1 MLERGKLFN
10 RSHRRKSNVIGVIG
24 SMTLFP
30 FLFFSKPTN
39 EIVQQRIKEC
49 RKFWFQSLPCTK
61 KQHLCH
67 CCGLLNDA
75 FSLYSSKRQLM
86 RLLKK
91 RRMQCT
97 NVEKFGFNRCHTR
110 KSNTSSIA
118 VACLMTLFSLCCSK
132 WQLMRLLKKE

>member
-10 RSHRRKSNVIGVIG
+10 RSQRRKNIVIGVIG

-39 EIVQQRIKEC
+39 EVVQQRIKQC
-49 RKFWFQSLPCTK
+49 RKFWFQSLPYTK

>member
-10 RSHRRKSNVIGVIG
+10 RSQRRKNIVIGVIG

-39 EIVQQRIKEC
+39 EVVQQRMKQC
-49 RKFWFQSLPCTK
+49 RKFWFQSLLYTK

-75 FSLYSSKRQLM
+75 FSLYSSKWQLM

-110 KSNTSSIA
+110 KSNTSGII
-118 VACLMTLFSLCCSK
+118 VACL
-132 WQLMRLLKKE
+132 

>member
-1 MLERGKLFN
+1 MLERGILFN
-10 RSHRRKSNVIGVIG
+10 RSHRRKKERHWCDWIND
-24 SMTLFP
+24 TLSIP
-30 FLFFSKPTN
+30 FFSKPTN
-39 EIVQQRIKEC
+39 EVVQQRIKQC
-49 RKFWFQSLPCTK
+49 GKFWFQSLPYTK

-118 VACLMTLFSLCCSK
+118 VACLVTLFSLCCSK